1 MILIVMFRRAPIQ
14 DIRIS
19 HRADRPVC
27 DSLTQLP
34 CGTLVSHV
42 VELQAVFVDS
52 IDLGRLIHLVL
63 EVTWKQVVETRH
75 WNHL

>member
-1 MILIVMFRRAPIQ
+1 MFRRAPIQ
-14 DIRIS
+14 DIRIL
-19 HRADRPVC
+19 HCADRPVC
-27 DSLTQLP
+27 GSRTQLP

-42 VELQAVFVDS
+42 VVLQGVFVDS
-52 IDLGRLIHLVL
+52 IDLGRPTHLVL